1 MSDETIVK
9 RGLQDPY
16 AGTSVPEDF
25 SIPPVGVEDADRSVF
40 RLFDRKLS
48 FVVEVDKQATKVP
61 VVFSTGERFAL
72 TRRRQPIRDNNNTLI
87 LPIISIRRV
96 RIVHDP
102 AQAGYRTPISHKDQ
116 ESYIIKRRLGKK
128 DRDYQNIINK
138 MGLKNQKNVSS
149 NKNFENQSSRP
160 FSGSI
165 EDTVATRR
173 SKVGVNSEVASTGEL
188 LGSSLNDNIFEVIT
202 IPYPTFVTLEYE
214 VTFWTQYMIQM
225 NQLIETM
232 MANFSGQG
240 HDYLL
245 ETDTGYQ
252 FVAYLQSPL
261 TAADNFTEFSS
272 EERIVRYT
280 FSMIVPAYILAPSQ
294 PGLPVPFRR
303 TFSAPQIDF
312 GIFESHAPIVKV
324 DQRPNS
330 DGDINKF
337 ILSDVEIKNKAG
349 NTPLR
354 RGASDVMIVETT
366 IDPITK
372 KKTEK
377 RVPILTRNQR
387 KGETVASARV
397 VKEIMREFE

>member
-16 AGTSVPEDF
+16 AGTSVPEGF
-25 SIPPVGVEDADRSVF
+25 SIPPVGVEDTDRSMF
-40 RLFDRKLS
+40 HLFDRKLS
-48 FVVEVDKQATKVP
+48 FVIEVDKQITKVP

-72 TRRRQPIRDNNNTLI
+72 TRRRQPIRDNNNALI

-96 RIVHDP
+96 RIVHDS
-102 AQAGYRTPISHKDQ
+102 AQAGYKTPISHKDQ
-116 ESYIIKRRLGKK
+116 ESYIIKRRLGKT

-149 NKNFENQSSRP
+149 KNNFENQSSRP
-160 FSGSI
+160 FSGST
-165 EDTVATRR
+165 ESVASRR
-173 SKVGVNSEVASTGEL
+173 SKVGANSEMFSTGDL
-188 LGSSLNDNIFEVIT
+188 LRSNLKDNIFEVIT
-202 IPYPTFVTLEYE
+202 VPYPTFVTLEYE
-214 VTFWTQYMIQM
+214 VTFWTQYMVQM

-240 HDYLL
+240 HDFLL

-261 TAADNFTEFSS
+261 TAADNFADFSL

-280 FSMIVPAYILAPSQ
+280 FSMVVPSYILAPRQ
-294 PGLPVPFRR
+294 PGLPIPFRR
-303 TFSAPQIDF
+303 SFSAPQIDF
-312 GIFESHAPIVKV
+312 GIFESHAPVV
-324 DQRPNS
+324 STDQRPNS

-337 ILSDVEIKNKAG
+337 ILTDVEIKNKSG
-349 NTPLR
+349 DTPFR
-354 RGASDVMIVETT
+354 RGSSDVMIIETT